1 MILVLSEESDITT
14 NEVIDWLAH
23 YRVPFVRINKEDRV
37 HIGHFSL
44 DGSGQLSFALHLR
57 DTIIRS
63 DEITGYFN
71 RRGFFSFNLK
81 VPRSDDREIS
91 DDLRNH
97 IRQDALDLNEFV
109 AFMLENSVPHIG
121 EFRLQRV
128 NKLTVLKMAAECGL
142 AVPPCH
148 ISENI
153 AQIEAL
159 LAPGEPLVTKGISD
173 TFSSESSALGIDI
186 SCYTSRVSP
195 DDLRSSRRNIA
206 PTLFQKEIDKLLE
219 VRTFYLLGRCYSMAI
234 ISQNNQKT
242 AVDYRRYDSEIP
254 NRNVPFRLPAA
265 IEQQLDALMRRLG
278 LSTGSADFIVD
289 RDCRYYFLEVNPV
302 GQFGALS
309 ETCNYQLEK
318 QIAEFYHAGG
328 RGTST
333 ADIRG

>member
-1 MILVLSEESDITT
+1 MILILSEESDITT
-14 NEVIDWLAH
+14 NDVIDWLVH
-23 YRVPFVRINKEDRV
+23 YRVPFIRVNKEDRV
-37 HIGHFSL
+37 RIDHFFF
-44 DGSGQLSFALHLR
+44 DGSGNLSFSLHLR
-57 DTIIRS
+57 DRIIRS

-121 EFRLQRV
+121 ESRLQRV

-142 AVPPCH
+142 AVPPYH

-153 AQIEAL
+153 ARIEAI
-159 LAPGEPLVTKGISD
+159 LASGELLVTKGISD
-173 TFSSESSALGIDI
+173 TFSSGSSDLGVDI
-186 SCYTSRVSP
+186 SCYTSRVGP

-219 VRTFYLLGRCYSMAI
+219 IRTFYLLGHCYSMAI

-242 AVDYRRYDSEIP
+242 TIDYRRYDSDIP
-254 NRNVPFRLPAA
+254 NRNVPFRLPGDIA
-265 IEQQLDALMRRLG
+265 QKLDALMRRLG
-278 LSTGSADFIVD
+278 LSTGSVDFIVD
-289 RDCRYYFLEVNPV
+289 RNGHYYFLEVNPV

-318 QIAEFYHAGG
+318 QIAGFYHAGC
-328 RGTST
+328 RRTSP